1 MDIRRATS
9 VWSKQ
14 ASGMEQAS
22 IWGKAAE
29 AGLVREV
36 WKADCEFEHFVQVHI
51 LRSAAQAETSER
63 GGGWCGTSYGRWA
76 VSSSFWCKQGCVA
89 LLALGR
95 GSAAEARLVR
105 GCKGGQWVRDA
116 QGWTHR
122 GGRTGSVMHRGD
134 AQRWMHR
141 VRDAHGWTHR
151 GGRTGCV
158 MHRGDAQRWTVVQE
172 WLPDERNMHSG
183 G

>member
-51 LRSAAQAETSER
+51 LRSAAQAETSEVWKV
-63 GGGWCGTSYGRWA
+63 GANAGN
-76 VSSSFWCKQGCVA
+76 WCKQA
-89 LLALGR
+89 FW
-95 GSAAEARLVR
+95 AARR
-105 GCKGGQWVRDA
+105 
-116 QGWTHR
+116 
-122 GGRTGSVMHRGD
+122 
-134 AQRWMHR
+134 
-141 VRDAHGWTHR
+141 
-151 GGRTGCV
+151 
-158 MHRGDAQRWTVVQE
+158 
-172 WLPDERNMHSG
+172 
-183 G
+183 